1 MATKTL
7 TITEDAYDR
16 LFVLKEEDE
25 SFSEVIR
32 RLTTKVKLSDFAGL
46 LTNEEAKKAKEKIA
60 LMREVSTKRMDAIRE
75 RLA

>member
-16 LFVLKEEDE
+16 LSALKEEDE
-25 SFSEVIR
+25 SFTEVIR
-32 RLTTKVKLSDFAGL
+32 KLTEKVKLSDFAGI
-46 LTNEEAKKAKEKIA
+46 LTNDEAKKVRERIAK
-60 LMREVSTKRMDAIRE
+60 MREASTNRMKTIRA

>member
-16 LFVLKEEDE
+16 LNTLKEETE

-32 RLTTKVKLSDFAGL
+32 RITCKVKLSDFAGL
-46 LTNEEAKKAKEKIA
+46 LTAEEARNAKERIRKMRKASSERMKKIKEQ
-60 LMREVSTKRMDAIRE
+60 LS
-75 RLA
+75 